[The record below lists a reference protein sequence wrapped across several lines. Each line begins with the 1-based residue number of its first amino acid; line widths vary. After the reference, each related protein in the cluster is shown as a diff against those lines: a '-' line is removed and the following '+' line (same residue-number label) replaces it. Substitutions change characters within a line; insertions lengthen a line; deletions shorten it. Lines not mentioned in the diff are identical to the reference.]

1 MIFSKRKEIES
12 QVNKY
17 YAENPAA
24 EVCTLNTLS
33 VLDGLGLLREGSLPE
48 PEPTYRPPTIR
59 DLLNGPIECE
69 VLKLGEWKKQ
79 MLLAVDAAR
88 PVFYVANEVADLT
101 GKWTDE
107 CRIPAEPE
115 LPPEKPEW
123 ELIDGVLFKGEWRVE
138 LTQIDDG
145 TFWVQASWRDGFG
158 RRFNRLNEAMRY
170 VNNREDSDQ

>member
-1 MIFSKRKEIES
+1 MRTHSERIKKLIRAANRLLVSVGNEPIEI
-12 QVNKY
+12 
-17 YAENPAA
+17 P
-24 EVCTLNTLS
+24 EVA
-33 VLDGLGLLREGSLPE
+33 
-48 PEPTYRPPTIR
+48 EPTYRTPTLR

-88 PVFYVANEVADLT
+88 PVFYVANSVADLT

-123 ELIDGVLFKGEWRVE
+123 ELIDGVLFYGQWRVE
-138 LTQIDDG
+138 ISEDVTAVDGSGFDLAVSDGNVSRLFLDIDKAVE
-145 TFWVQASWRDGFG
+145 WV
-158 RRFNRLNEAMRY
+158 EA
-170 VNNREDSDQ
+170 EACK